1 MSFLPDV
8 DREKAFVLFADDDP
22 RMRTLLTA
30 ELDDLNIPSISFDN
44 AFDLLRDFQQ
54 YSPSFVFLDL
64 LLPQMTGVECVKRL
78 RMSGYKK
85 PVFIVSALY
94 DSGYRQKAFDA
105 GADDFFLKSDF
116 FRRLRFIL
124 SDLL

>member
-1 MSFLPDV
+1 MSLSSGINS
-8 DREKAFVLFADDDP
+8 EKAFVLFADDDP
-22 RMRTLLTA
+22 KMRILLTA

-54 YSPSFVFLDL
+54 YSPSFIFLDL
-64 LLPQMTGVECVKRL
+64 LMPQMNGVECVKRL
-78 RMSGYKK
+78 RMSGYRK

-94 DSGYRQKAFDA
+94 DSSYRQKAFDA